1 MTTTS
6 VEQLE
11 QEIERLVRAHV
22 AACRRAAE
30 AAVARGFGSASAP
43 SGKRAPTPSSRRSRA
58 SGTGRRRTAAEME
71 AVAERLYEAV
81 CAHPGEMMSVLA
93 PQVGATAAQLHRPM
107 NRLKKLGRVR
117 SIGSKHQTRYFPLTE

>member
-30 AAVARGFGSASAP
+30 AAVARGFGGSAP
-43 SGKRAPTPSSRRSRA
+43 TAKKTPATSSRRSRA
-58 SGTGRRRTAAEME
+58 SGTGRRRTATEME

-81 CAHPGEMMSVLA
+81 CARPGETMAVLA
-93 PQVGATAAQLHRPM
+93 PYVGATSAQLSRPA
-107 NRLKKLGRVR
+107 NRLKKLGRLR
-117 SIGSKHQTRYFPLTE
+117 SIGSRHQTRYFPLVP